1 MSIRLPVLSE
11 PDFEFRFWEKFS
23 CLEEATELLRRGIIE
38 EVYDH
43 LGNFKGIIKPERPYT
58 PSERFHRSSLIDS
71 ERSLTLRDS
80 LGNIGALSE
89 AANRRAVDRVYAW
102 PMVHDDLAVVIS
114 AGRVYGAS
122 PA

>member
-11 PDFEFRFWEKFS
+11 PDFQFRFWEKFT

-38 EVYDH
+38 EIYDRN
-43 LGNFKGIIKPERPYT
+43 GNFVGIIKPERPCT

-71 ERSLTLRDS
+71 DCSLTVADS
-80 LGNIGALSE
+80 LGNVGALSE
-89 AANRRAVDRVYAW
+89 AANGRAAARVSAW
-102 PMVHDDLAVVIS
+102 PMAHDDLAVVIS